1 MQDCSAEATALQN
14 SACVRATRP
23 SGLILFP
30 RREWGTRGHG
40 KGQRESSG
48 SRPGLGEAAGC
59 AEGWSSALA
68 GGMDNTGQMLEAA
81 FQRASPKRHTT
92 PMDSLT
98 REGWLRSRKALLA
111 RLRRN
116 I

>member
-14 SACVRATRP
+14 STCVRSARP
-23 SGLILFP
+23 SSLILFP

-48 SRPGLGEAAGC
+48 SGPGLGEAAGC

-68 GGMDNTGQMLEAA
+68 GGMDDAGQLLEAA

-92 PMDSLT
+92 PTDGLT
-98 REGWLRSRKALLA
+98 REGWLRSTRALLA
-111 RLRRN
+111 RSHRN

>member
-14 SACVRATRP
+14 STCMRATRL
-23 SGLILFP
+23 SSLILFP

-48 SRPGLGEAAGC
+48 SRPSLGKAAGC

-68 GGMDNTGQMLEAA
+68 GEMDNTGQLLEAA
-81 FQRASPKRHTT
+81 FRRASPKQHTT
-92 PMDSLT
+92 PTGGLT
-98 REGWLRSRKALLA
+98 REGWLRSRRGLLA
-111 RLRRN
+111 RSHRN